1 MKTNRKNDI
10 AMKQSIVLSRD
21 VLNSIRSLSR
31 EQQLSIVSA
40 IAGEMIFGAVIRDE
54 LSNEDM
60 RIYSVIRNDI
70 NRDSQ
75 HYSCRMTV

>member
-1 MKTNRKNDI
+1 MN
-10 AMKQSIVLSRD
+10 QSIVLSRD
-21 VLNSIRSLSR
+21 VLNTIRSLPQ
-31 EQQLSIVSA
+31 EQQFSIISA
-40 IAGEMIFGAVIRDE
+40 IAGEMIFGAVIRGE
-54 LSNEDM
+54 LSNEEM